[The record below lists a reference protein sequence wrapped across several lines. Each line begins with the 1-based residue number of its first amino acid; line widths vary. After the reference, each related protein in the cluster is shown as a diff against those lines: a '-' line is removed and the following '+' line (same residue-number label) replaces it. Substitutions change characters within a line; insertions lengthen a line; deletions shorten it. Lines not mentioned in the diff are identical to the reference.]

1 MGDTIMVRS
10 LAPLPRLEDVTLLR
24 RGTREFVTGQGPFP
38 ALTPAW
44 LGMLFFGQASLFA
57 VAAMAITLIAY
68 QPVLILGHPRSEQ
81 DGWMSIFGPC
91 LFLPVVLHIG
101 LGMYFRKMV
110 QKERRLAAEGGLLPG
125 ELISVKLLATKG
137 GNYLQ
142 AECRFTSPDGKT
154 VTGRKNAD
162 KARRGLKTL
171 PTPGA
176 KILILYDSDRLWQVL

>member
-1 MGDTIMVRS
+1 MGDTIMLRS
-10 LAPLPRLEDVTLLR
+10 LAPLPRLEEVTLLR
-24 RGTREFVTGQGPFP
+24 RGSREFVTGQGPFP
-38 ALTPAW
+38 ALIPAW
-44 LGMLFFGQASLFA
+44 LGMLFFGQAVLFA
-57 VAAMAITLIAY
+57 IAAIVITLIAY
-68 QPVLILGHPRSEQ
+68 QPVLILGHPLSGQ
-81 DGWMSIFGPC
+81 DGWMSFFGPC
-91 LFLPVVLHIG
+91 LFLPGLVDFG
-101 LGMYFRKMV
+101 LGAYFRRAA

-125 ELISVKLLATKG
+125 ELTSAKLLATKG

-162 KARRGLKTL
+162 KARRSLKTL